1 MAKMTKYIDMPV
13 VCRQRDC
20 ERCGERVKDA
30 LAGVKGIESAKVDTQ
45 DYRMRLEYDPNVL
58 SHDVL
63 RRKTVEAG
71 CVVAGNFG
79 HEIVEVNGLD
89 CPDCTLKLEKAVGSL
104 PGVLWVSLSFTA
116 ATLAVEF
123 DKNVTD
129 FAKVLA
135 VVRGFGYDIRSDPA
149 EAVAE
154 PFWQTHGEATA
165 TAGSASLVVI
175 GYLISLLGPG
185 LADLSAA
192 CYIGAV
198 AVGGYRTAR
207 KGLYALRSFTLD
219 MNFLVA
225 VAAAGAVALGEYLEA
240 AGVVL
245 LFSLGNTLEARS
257 VRKAR
262 DAISSLVNLSP
273 KTATV
278 LVRGEQLVKPLGE
291 VRVGDSILV
300 KPRET
305 VALDGVV
312 SEGESAVDEAVVTG
326 ESMPVEKSA
335 GERVLAGTVNGHGS
349 LTIKVERESQDSAV
363 ARIIEL
369 VSEAQSQKAPT
380 EMVTERFG
388 RLYTPVITLA
398 AVLLAVV
405 PPIAFGEAW
414 HPWLYKSLVMLVVA
428 CPCALVISAP
438 VAMVSAIANAARHG
452 ILFRGGMFV
461 EALARTKVVAFDK
474 TGTLTI
480 GRPGVT
486 DVCCV
491 KDGDDDRL
499 LAIAAAVESHSEHPL
514 ARAIKKYA
522 DEKGVPAAK
531 VSKFKA
537 YPGGG
542 VAGIVDGEQ
551 YFLGSHRMMN
561 QENLPFREAKERAE
575 AFESQGKTVLFVSSR
590 QELLGVIAVA
600 DRQRQ
605 EAAGT
610 VEGLRAAGVSG
621 VYMLTGD
628 NIATAKSMSASL
640 GLNGYYA
647 ELLPQEKVSVVAKL
661 EGRHGAVAMVGDGIN
676 DTPALARA
684 SVGVAMGAAGSE
696 AALQAA
702 DVALMGDDLE
712 VLVDA
717 MHLGKRTMRT
727 VAQNIAFSVA
737 VVVALIMATVVGRLS
752 LAMGVVGHEVSAL
765 LVIANGL
772 RLLNFPWRD
781 S

>member
-1 MAKMTKYIDMPV
+1 MAKVTKYIDMPV

-20 ERCGERVKDA
+20 ERCGERVTEA
-30 LAGVKGIESAKVDTQ
+30 LAGVKGVESAQVDSQ
-45 DYRMRLEYDPNVL
+45 EYRMRLEYDPNVL

-71 CVVAGNFG
+71 CVVAENFG
-79 HEIVEVNGLD
+79 HEIVEVTGLD
-89 CPDCTLKLEKAVGSL
+89 CPDCALKLEKAVGAL
-104 PGVLWVSLSFTA
+104 QGVLWVSLSFTA

-129 FAKVLA
+129 FARVLG
-135 VVRGFGYDIRSDPA
+135 VVRGFGYDVRSDRK
-149 EAVAE
+149 EAVGE
-154 PFWQTHGEATA
+154 PFWRTHTEALATA
-165 TAGSASLVVI
+165 VSAILVIMGLLVQ
-175 GYLISLLGPG
+175 LLGHG
-185 LADLSAA
+185 LGGLSTA
-192 CYIGAV
+192 CYVGAV

-207 KGLYALRSFTLD
+207 RGLYALRSFTLD

-257 VRKAR
+257 VQKAR
-262 DAISSLVNLSP
+262 DAISALVNLSP

-278 LVRGEQLVKPLGE
+278 LSRGEQQTKRISE

-300 KPRET
+300 KPGES
-305 VALDGVV
+305 VGLDGVV
-312 SEGESAVDEAVVTG
+312 AEGESSVDEAVVTG

-335 GERVLAGTVNGHGS
+335 GDRVLAGSINGHGS
-349 LTIKVERESQDSAV
+349 LTIRVERESEDSTV

-388 RLYTPVITLA
+388 RLYTPFITLA
-398 AVLLAVV
+398 AVLVAVV
-405 PPIAFGEAW
+405 PPLAFGEAW
-414 HPWLYKSLVMLVVA
+414 HPWLYKSLVLLVVA

-452 ILFRGGMFV
+452 LLFRGGMFI
-461 EALARTKVVAFDK
+461 EALARTRVVAFDK
-474 TGTLTI
+474 TGTLTV
-480 GRPGVT
+480 GKPGVT
-486 DVCCV
+486 DIFCV

-499 LAIAAAVESHSEHPL
+499 LTIAAAVEAHSEHPL
-514 ARAIKKYA
+514 AGAIKNYA
-522 DEKGVPAAK
+522 RDRGLPVAK

-537 YPGGG
+537 FPGGG
-542 VAGIVDGEQ
+542 VAGIVDAEQ
-551 YFLGSHRMMN
+551 YFVGSHRLMN
-561 QENLPFREAKERAE
+561 QENLPFQQAKQKAE
-575 AFESQGKTVLFVSSR
+575 GFENEGKTVLFVSSR
-590 QELLGVIAVA
+590 RELLGEIAVA
-600 DRQRQ
+600 DLPRR
-605 EAAGT
+605 EASRT
-610 VEGLRAAGVSG
+610 IRELRAAGIKG

-628 NIATAKSMSASL
+628 NMATAKSMSAAL

-647 ELLPQEKVSVVAKL
+647 ELLPEDKVTVVAKL
-661 EGRHGAVAMVGDGIN
+661 EERHGGVAMVGDGIN

-702 DVALMGDDLE
+702 DVALMGDDIGF
-712 VLVDA
+712 LVDA
-717 MHLGKRTMRT
+717 ILLGKRTMRT
-727 VAQNIAFSVA
+727 VTQNIAFSIA
-737 VVVALIMATVVGRLS
+737 VVVALITATVVGRLN

-772 RLLNFPWRD
+772 RLLKFPWRD